1 MADMS
6 DFDTGEQIPESDK
19 DTRFSKAVKDT
30 YENVSMLV
38 RILKEISDDLN
49 NSDIET
55 DKWFPQIQKE
65 ATELLNRLKTHI
77 PDDTTTDKIKSI
89 KMCTYDYNIY
99 EDTLETRRNNAWCE
113 NRYRTQ
119 LHTTSCNVERHTDCM
134 LRYLLTNINWQREI
148 ERLIRRDSEIIKL
161 LSDIYNYAL

>member
-49 NSDIET
+49 NSDLS
-55 DKWFPQIQKE
+55 QI
-65 ATELLNRLKTHI
+65 KTYH
-77 PDDTTTDKIKSI
+77 
-89 KMCTYDYNIY
+89 
-99 EDTLETRRNNAWCE
+99 
-113 NRYRTQ
+113 
-119 LHTTSCNVERHTDCM
+119 
-134 LRYLLTNINWQREI
+134 RYLTLNLQSDYKMILN
-148 ERLIRRDSEIIKL
+148 KL
-161 LSDIYNYAL
+161 FHLYLSQQNSI